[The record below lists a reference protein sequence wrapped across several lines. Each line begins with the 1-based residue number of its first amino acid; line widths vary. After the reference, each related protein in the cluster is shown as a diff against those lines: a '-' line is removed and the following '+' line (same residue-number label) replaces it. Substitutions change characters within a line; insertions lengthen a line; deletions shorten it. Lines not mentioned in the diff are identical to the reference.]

1 MLYPFGFYLD
11 PTMLLL
17 IPGILIAAWAQYKVS
32 HTYNVYAQY
41 RSMGGWSAA
50 AKARRILEINP
61 QHELF
66 GKLTAVHDQGKDS
79 QSFKDYC
86 NLLYDQALLLEGIMP
101 DDPVAFANKVASLM
115 AK

>member
-1 MLYPFGFYLD
+1 MRQVRLWPWNRPLPL
-11 PTMLLL
+11 PTT
-17 IPGILIAAWAQYKVS
+17 PCSRPAASWK
-32 HTYNVYAQY
+32 
-41 RSMGGWSAA
+41 
-50 AKARRILEINP
+50 INP

-66 GKLTAVHDQGKDS
+66 SKLTAVHDQGKDS

>member
-1 MLYPFGFYLD
+1 MQINALHF
-11 PTMLLL
+11 
-17 IPGILIAAWAQYKVS
+17 Q
-32 HTYNVYAQY
+32 
-41 RSMGGWSAA
+41 
-50 AKARRILEINP
+50 RRRLFLQP

>member
-1 MLYPFGFYLD
+1 MARGSWL
-11 PTMLLL
+11 
-17 IPGILIAAWAQYKVS
+17 AVS
-32 HTYNVYAQY
+32 RGPMDRFRRGRPERRPVY
-41 RSMGGWSAA
+41 
-50 AKARRILEINP
+50 
-61 QHELF
+61 
-66 GKLTAVHDQGKDS
+66 QGKDS